1 VNLGGYI
8 LDVDWNAFVE
18 VKGPK
23 LYQYFASRFEHQTA
37 DDLVQE
43 VLIRLV
49 RKVQSGEFDPGKG
62 NLMSFAYGISSFVAR
77 EQFKRKSNTR
87 EILRLNAES
96 PADTPEDRPRPDEI
110 LQQSEQAFL
119 LRKAISELP
128 DIEQEIIML
137 VLDKDISLQEVAE
150 ISAMPLNTVKS
161 HIHRAK
167 QRLREKLLSKPQGT
181 SKETYNE

>member
-1 VNLGGYI
+1 M
-8 LDVDWNAFVE
+8 DVDWNIFVE

-23 LYQYFASRFEHQTA
+23 IYQYFASRFEHQIA

-62 NLMSFAYGISSFVAR
+62 SLMSFAYGIALFVAR
-77 EQFKRKSNTR
+77 EQFKRRSNTR
-87 EILRLNAES
+87 EILHLNDER
-96 PADTPEDRPRPDEI
+96 PADIPEDRPRPDEV
-110 LQQSEQAFL
+110 LQQSEQAL
-119 LRKAISELP
+119 RLRKAISELP
-128 DIEQEIIML
+128 DIEREVIML
-137 VLDKDISLQEVAE
+137 VLDHDLSLQDVAN
-150 ISAMPLNTVKS
+150 ISDMPVNTVKS

-167 QRLREKLLSKPQGT
+167 QRLREKLLSKPLGT